1 MQRTQS
7 ADKALKACCTRSFS
21 SQVCSCSLAFGFSAG
36 GLLFPYYIG
45 IMSGLDDLGITRAGG
60 THLAGASA
68 GSLIAGCYHA
78 GIPVSGI
85 MDATM
90 ELIAMVSSP

>member
-1 MQRTQS
+1 MPV
-7 ADKALKACCTRSFS
+7 LP
-21 SQVCSCSLAFGFSAG
+21 CSLAFGFSAG

-45 IMSGLDDLGITRAGG
+45 IMSALDDLGISAVGQM
-60 THLAGASA
+60 HLAGASA

-85 MDATM
+85 MEATM
-90 ELIAMVSSP
+90 ELIAMVRLVMATLIVATYNVMCIEC